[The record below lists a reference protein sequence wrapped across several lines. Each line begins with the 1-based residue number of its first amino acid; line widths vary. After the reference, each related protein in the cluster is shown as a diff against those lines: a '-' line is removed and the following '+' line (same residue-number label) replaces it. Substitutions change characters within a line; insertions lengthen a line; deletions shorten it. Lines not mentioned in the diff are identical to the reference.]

1 MLKSVCERVKVK
13 RSELAWIKVKIMS
26 SLGENLY
33 LFPVPQ
39 RAQVNEVSKMEGHKL
54 ELPGENYLAHPSFR
68 KC

>member
-39 RAQVNEVSKMEGHKL
+39 RAQVNEVSKMEGH
-54 ELPGENYLAHPSFR
+54 
-68 KC
+68 